1 MDILFVIIEYIGVI
15 AFTVSG
21 AMVSIHKEADLF
33 GVVFLSVMTA
43 FCGGIV
49 RDLCL
54 GLTPPA
60 FFSWESAPKVAVS
73 IAVSL
78 AVFCIAA
85 WKKRSYVENEI
96 RMDRIN
102 NVFDALGLGIFA
114 VLGTGVAIS
123 AGHTAPFIAI
133 LMGMLSGIGGG
144 VFRDLC
150 LGTIPFVIKKRVY
163 AVATLL
169 GSSVY
174 YVLAVVLSVSRFW
187 AMAVGVLLTFAL
199 RMCATVFKW
208 NMPKAIRFSEL
219 SQQSEQK

>member
-54 GLTPPA
+54 GLTPPS

-85 WKKRSYVENEI
+85 VPI
-96 RMDRIN
+96 
-102 NVFDALGLGIFA
+102 
-114 VLGTGVAIS
+114 IS
-123 AGHTAPFIAI
+123 T
-133 LMGMLSGIGGG
+133 
-144 VFRDLC
+144 
-150 LGTIPFVIKKRVY
+150 
-163 AVATLL
+163 
-169 GSSVY
+169 SSSSSWMVQPMKHF
-174 YVLAVVLSVSRFW
+174 SR
-187 AMAVGVLLTFAL
+187 
-199 RMCATVFKW
+199 
-208 NMPKAIRFSEL
+208 
-219 SQQSEQK
+219 